1 MKEMVEQWETS
12 EIVDFLN
19 SYNRVLE
26 VHKEVSEPWKTWYA
40 VAKQELDNRSPLM
53 AMLYK

>member
-1 MKEMVEQWETS
+1 MKEMIKEWGTS

-26 VHKEVSEPWKTWYA
+26 VHKEVSEPWKAWYA

>member
-1 MKEMVEQWETS
+1 MKEMIKQWETS

-26 VHKEVSEPWKTWYA
+26 VHKEVSEPWKAWYE
-40 VAKQELDNRSPLM
+40 VAKQELDSRSSLM